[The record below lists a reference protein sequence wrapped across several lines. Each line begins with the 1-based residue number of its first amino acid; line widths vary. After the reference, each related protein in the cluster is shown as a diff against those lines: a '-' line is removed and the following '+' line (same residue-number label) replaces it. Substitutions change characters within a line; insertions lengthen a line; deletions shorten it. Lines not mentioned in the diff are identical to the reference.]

1 MEPRPCAEWAVWIAM
16 LVYAYD
22 HGGATVAGLAIETL
36 GMGQGGAGYLKT
48 KGVSSGRHPSFAHAS
63 EGNAS
68 STA

>member
-1 MEPRPCAEWAVWIAM
+1 M